1 MSHPL
6 PMNRF
11 PVVIAAWTALLVAGF
26 AAVFLLGGPL
36 PTAADELEAALH
48 PSPPV
53 TQQVAESSAATIVR
67 LRYPSFAG
75 TERSVSKATDFGVDH
90 WVVEYLDRSGSA
102 PRGLR
107 ISVVVDTGRVEVN
120 SFP

>member
-1 MSHPL
+1 MRHFGL
-6 PMNRF
+6 
-11 PVVIAAWTALLVAGF
+11 IATAWAALLVAGF
-26 AAVFLLGGPL
+26 AIVFLLGAPV

-48 PSPPV
+48 PAPPV
-53 TQQVAESSAATIVR
+53 TQEAAAAAAATIVR
-67 LRYPSFAG
+67 LQHPDFE
-75 TERSVSKATDFGVDH
+75 TTPPTVTLATDFGVDH
-90 WVVEYLDRSGSA
+90 WVVEYTDTSGDA